1 MAVFVMRISPSVDSV
16 LVLERFEILESRVV
30 SEKDIKLRRSPVPS
44 TGYNAA
50 FCGLSDGS
58 GCEDVES
65 IFVSRI
71 FEAVEVQRAK
81 AMIREQVEKVVI
93 SWDMD
98 LLGHAPRYP
107 CIDWSHDRL
116 VWSGPLVR
124 RPVGEQERS

>member
-1 MAVFVMRISPSVDSV
+1 MQLSVVV
-16 LVLERFEILESRVV
+16 LMDLDVVRMLSR
-30 SEKDIKLRRSPVPS
+30 LFFP
-44 TGYNAA
+44 
-50 FCGLSDGS
+50 
-58 GCEDVES
+58 
-65 IFVSRI
+65 RI

-124 RPVGEQERS
+124 RPVGEEERS